1 MYALQR
7 SVSGR
12 ENQLVETCVSV
23 YSGPVAFLATE
34 GFSGDLTSLGKS
46 TSACPGL
53 VSVDEGTLREFRLRS
68 TAGLGEGV
76 VGGDSD
82 SMSGERKQGG
92 ADDAGSIGEWEKEA
106 LDAVE
111 LLEHLGVVL

>member
-53 VSVDEGTLREFRLRS
+53 VSVDEGTLRGFRLRS
-68 TAGLGEGV
+68 TAGLGEEGV
-76 VGGDSD
+76 VKRRGIGKHVRRKKIRRRRRRWEHRR
-82 SMSGERKQGG
+82 MRER
-92 ADDAGSIGEWEKEA
+92 
-106 LDAVE
+106 
-111 LLEHLGVVL
+111 GVGCR

>member
-46 TSACPGL
+46 TSACSGL
-53 VSVDEGTLREFRLRS
+53 VSVDEGTLRGFRLRS
-68 TAGLGEGV
+68 TAGLGEEGV
-76 VGGDSD
+76 VSEEGSE
-82 SMSGERKQGG
+82 SMSGERK
-92 ADDAGSIGEWEKEA
+92 
-106 LDAVE
+106 
-111 LLEHLGVVL
+111 